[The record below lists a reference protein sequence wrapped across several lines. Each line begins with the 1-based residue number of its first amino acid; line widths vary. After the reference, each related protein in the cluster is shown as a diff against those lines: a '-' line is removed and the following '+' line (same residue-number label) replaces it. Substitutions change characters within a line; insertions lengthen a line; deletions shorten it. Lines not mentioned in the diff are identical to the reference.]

1 MRFSWIALA
10 AFASAVAAQGSL
22 SNSPDSDG
30 CKSEK
35 LSFLLTQ
42 SSLLPGFENCFRT
55 SGCAPGDEVCYCNN
69 QVAVDKTACCVSKEC
84 SGETQKIIGVF
95 AHLICQKGSA
105 KHPPR
110 QADGCKKGGGAKQ
123 IK

>member
-10 AFASAVAAQGSL
+10 AFVSAVAAQGSL

-30 CKSEK
+30 C
-35 LSFLLTQ
+35 
-42 SSLLPGFENCFRT
+42 FENCFRT